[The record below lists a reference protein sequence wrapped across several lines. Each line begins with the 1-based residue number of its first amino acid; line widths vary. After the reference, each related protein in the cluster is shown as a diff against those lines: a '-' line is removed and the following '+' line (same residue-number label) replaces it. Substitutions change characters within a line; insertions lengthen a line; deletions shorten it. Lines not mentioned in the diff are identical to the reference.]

1 MVLGE
6 QQNIT
11 KNQENSLEPPTG
23 FEPATCSLPNYRF
36 QDCILCISYYCVTYP
51 YLSFLTS

>member
-11 KNQENSLEPPTG
+11 KNQKNSLEPPTG
-23 FEPATCSLPNYRF
+23 FEPATCSLRMNWSSKLRF
-36 QDCILCISYYCVTYP
+36 IRKTFNVDIVQFTTY
-51 YLSFLTS
+51 

>member
-23 FEPATCSLPNYRF
+23 FEPATCSLRMNY
-36 QDCILCISYYCVTYP
+36 STN
-51 YLSFLTS
+51 

>member
-1 MVLGE
+1 MVPGE

-23 FEPATCSLPNYRF
+23 FEPATCSLRMNY
-36 QDCILCISYYCVTYP
+36 STN
-51 YLSFLTS
+51 